1 MLLGF
6 ADEQRRR
13 QISRDI
19 IEIKILF
26 YSVIS
31 FDKEFQFPV
40 TVLSIFIPL

>member
-31 FDKEFQFPV
+31 FDKEFQLPV
-40 TVLSIFIPL
+40 TVLSIFVPL